1 MVRRNGGFI
10 GQDGLDAPDPP
21 TGVSAGSANAS
32 ISVTF
37 TAPSDVGTS
46 AITGFVAQ
54 ASSSS
59 GDYSAGSGTGTSS
72 PITISSL
79 SNGTAY
85 TAKVWA
91 VNAYGTSAPSE
102 ASSSATPVAPKALIA
117 LGLGGGSR
125 VNTVDTVIISTT
137 ANSTDFGDLS
147 STRSG
152 CGTSSGSSST
162 RGIFAGGSTG
172 SRVNTMDYFT
182 IASAGNAT
190 DFGNLLEVNN
200 STASCSSDTRSTT
213 GGGNISSGATNRI
226 QYVTIASTG
235 NATDFG
241 DLTVARY
248 ELGATSSP
256 TRGLWFGGNTA
267 SAIVNTIDYVTIAS
281 TGNATDFGDRT
292 VSASENPMCSASNT
306 RAVAGGGGV
315 PLPP

>member
-46 AITGFVAQ
+46 AITGYVAQ

-162 RGIFAGGSTG
+162 RGLTAGGRTP
-172 SRVNTMDYFT
+172 
-182 IASAGNAT
+182 
-190 DFGNLLEVNN
+190 
-200 STASCSSDTRSTT
+200 
-213 GGGNISSGATNRI
+213 TNQDVI
-226 QYVTIASTG
+226 DYVTIATTG
-235 NATDFG
+235 DATDFG
-241 DLTVARY
+241 DLTSARY
-248 ELGATSSP
+248 SVNGASNSSRCVFMGAGP
-256 TRGLWFGGNTA
+256 SSN
-267 SAIVNTIDYVTIAS
+267 IMDYVTIAS
-281 TGNATDFGDRT
+281 TGNAIDYGDLSYT
-292 VSASENPMCSASNT
+292 ST
-306 RAVAGGGGV
+306 QGGGGNSNGHGGLV
-315 PLPP
+315 G

>member
-46 AITGFVAQ
+46 AITGYVAQ

-137 ANSTDFGDLS
+137 ANSTDFGDLYVAFGTG
-147 STRSG
+147 STSN
-152 CGTSSGSSST
+152 ST
-162 RGIFAGGSTG
+162 KGIFFGGSGG
-172 SRVNTMDYFT
+172 SD
-182 IASAGNAT
+182 
-190 DFGNLLEVNN
+190 
-200 STASCSSDTRSTT
+200 
-213 GGGNISSGATNRI
+213 NIHQI
-226 QYVTIASTG
+226 TIASTG
-235 NATDFG
+235 NSTDFG
-241 DLTVARY
+241 NL
-248 ELGATSSP
+248 TSSSVEDAVG
-256 TRGLWFGGNTA
+256 TSGEHGGL
-267 SAIVNTIDYVTIAS
+267 S
-281 TGNATDFGDRT
+281 
-292 VSASENPMCSASNT
+292 
-306 RAVAGGGGV
+306 
-315 PLPP
+315 